1 MVNFYTI
8 RLRLSELK
16 SSSPETDV
24 LLKISGPSAILSD
37 DFVIKKINPAFAS
50 LLGLS
55 NTSIL
60 HKSLFELSPF
70 ELEEK
75 TFRKVTF
82 PHQVTCS
89 IKPHTKTGSS
99 GASVILLIKLIQ
111 GDPNTLFLELV
122 PLEIK
127 PQSPPEPGKGFDLSF
142 MENFN
147 DLFFYET
154 RFQNK
159 SESYRV
165 TDSVKKITGYSSKEL
180 GGFRGKL
187 LQLIHEEDAAKTI
200 KELNSLKVSG
210 KQRFDTLNFRIRRKD
225 GDIRWLR
232 EYILFLPDEDKT
244 GYQTFSIVIDLTDLK
259 KHEHEFIEERNQLIE
274 KSEAKDRFIN
284 ILSHDLRAPFT
295 SILGFAEILLNESE
309 LGQNEKTE
317 YLNYIYDAS
326 QNQLQFINYL
336 LDWSRLRTGSLKI
349 EPQRLK
355 VLMIVYNCISALTGN
370 AIRKNID
377 IQTDISENLYIQADE
392 RLISQVIMN
401 LLNNA
406 IKFSN
411 ENSVIEITASL
422 FNPTQMEFTI
432 KDQGVG
438 ISPEDQ
444 QKIFSIEKTYSRE
457 GTKGEKGSGFG
468 LALVKEI
475 IEKHGGEIWF
485 YSEEG
490 KGTEFHFTVPLPAN
504 SILVVH
510 DEPGALDSINDL
522 LRTSFPEFSIVT
534 AENGFEAMGIN
545 IEENPN
551 LIITKHDLPL
561 MNGLQLIE
569 SLKKSDYELRTP
581 VIILL
586 DENDPAE
593 IRKYQSAGVKSIL
606 IGEVKRDQLISAV
619 SAELHK

>member
-1 MVNFYTI
+1 M
-8 RLRLSELK
+8 K

>member
-1 MVNFYTI
+1 
-8 RLRLSELK
+8 
-16 SSSPETDV
+16 
-24 LLKISGPSAILSD
+24 
-37 DFVIKKINPAFAS
+37 
-50 LLGLS
+50 
-55 NTSIL
+55 
-60 HKSLFELSPF
+60 
-70 ELEEK
+70 
-75 TFRKVTF
+75 
-82 PHQVTCS
+82 
-89 IKPHTKTGSS
+89 
-99 GASVILLIKLIQ
+99 
-111 GDPNTLFLELV
+111 
-122 PLEIK
+122 
-127 PQSPPEPGKGFDLSF
+127 
-142 MENFN
+142 
-147 DLFFYET
+147 
-154 RFQNK
+154 
-159 SESYRV
+159 
-165 TDSVKKITGYSSKEL
+165 
-180 GGFRGKL
+180 
-187 LQLIHEEDAAKTI
+187 
-200 KELNSLKVSG
+200 
-210 KQRFDTLNFRIRRKD
+210 
-225 GDIRWLR
+225 
-232 EYILFLPDEDKT
+232 
-244 GYQTFSIVIDLTDLK
+244 
-259 KHEHEFIEERNQLIE
+259 
-274 KSEAKDRFIN
+274 
-284 ILSHDLRAPFT
+284 
-295 SILGFAEILLNESE
+295 
-309 LGQNEKTE
+309 
-317 YLNYIYDAS
+317 
-326 QNQLQFINYL
+326 
-336 LDWSRLRTGSLKI
+336 
-349 EPQRLK
+349 
-355 VLMIVYNCISALTGN
+355 
-370 AIRKNID
+370 
-377 IQTDISENLYIQADE
+377 
-392 RLISQVIMN
+392 MN